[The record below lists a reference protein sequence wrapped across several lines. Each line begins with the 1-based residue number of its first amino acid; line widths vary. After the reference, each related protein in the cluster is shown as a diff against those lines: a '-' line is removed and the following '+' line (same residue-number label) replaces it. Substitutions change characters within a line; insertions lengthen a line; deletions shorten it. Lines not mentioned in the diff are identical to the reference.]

1 MIGINFAEALSRKI
15 SGCAHG
21 RHHIECASIPC
32 LGPTLLSEAG
42 RLVFGRVPC
51 GARGGCSG
59 AVNLKVG
66 SGPNHQIPDA
76 RASGFIF
83 PIPAK
88 SGFPISRIRDS
99 GQIGI
104 PDFPNPG
111 FRPNRDS
118 RFPEIRDSGQIGIQI
133 RENPDFFCSGQNR
146 DCTLS
151 AAGQAIA
158 FPRRGPWVGKEAHR
172 PMNRSRQRLH
182 GPVEAHT
189 T

>member
-1 MIGINFAEALSRKI
+1 M
-15 SGCAHG
+15 G
-21 RHHIECASIPC
+21 RIRRLRLCGDHIRNGS
-32 LGPTLLSEAG
+32 LWD
-42 RLVFGRVPC
+42 RLQIMRSLCEVWHPD
-51 GARGGCSG
+51 
-59 AVNLKVG
+59 
-66 SGPNHQIPDA
+66 PEIPDA

-111 FRPNRDS
+111 FRPNRDA
-118 RFPEIRDSGQIGIQI
+118 RFPKIRDSGQIGIQI